1 MKTVAVME
9 LKGFTRIA
17 DSLAMKMEYIGL
29 TPERV
34 RASIVEILS
43 TSIKKTNDIQRCDR
57 WFYVG
62 GDTWF
67 FVFDDLNEGVHFSS
81 ILLGTLFN
89 AVTNKG
95 LFYIK
100 PSIAINVGN
109 PKIQNGRFLDG
120 DSILAYRVADKG
132 MPYRL
137 ALVNNAVIQSVQY
150 DWIKFSEKEEKIED
164 REIGDY
170 TIKYINWKDLTAKHK
185 LDVIM
190 PDFDLPSLLLDGE
203 VLFSESTQDAIYNL
217 INQQNNSSN
226 VVAFGGAVD
235 IRQQMYMGYVK
246 SLIAQ
251 AMQQNN
257 FHISIMNYLPMERPE
272 LCYIWLETCMA
283 FSELLKDKSICK
295 LFVLPKESIRP
306 ISYHVFD
313 NETVFL
319 GLRSYSIQR
328 GISTMSSS
336 IMLRNKEIASR
347 FENEFLESWRGIDTL
362 DSKCYSNLRAKFSN
376 INQKTVGAA
385 RDLINELLQYAE
397 SLK

>member
-17 DSLAMKMEYIGL
+17 DSLAMKMEHIGL

-43 TSIKKTNDIQRCDR
+43 TIIKKTNDIQRCNQ

-67 FVFDDLNEGVHFSS
+67 FVFDDLSEGVSFSS

-89 AVTNKG
+89 AISNKG

-109 PKIQNGRFLDG
+109 PQIQNERFLDG

-132 MPYRL
+132 TPYKL

-150 DWIKFSEKEEKIED
+150 DWIEFSGKEEKIAD
-164 REIGDY
+164 REIGEY
-170 TIKYINWKDLTAKHK
+170 TIRYINWQDLTTKRK

-203 VLFSESTQDAIYNL
+203 VLFCENTQDAIYNL
-217 INQQNNSSN
+217 ISQQKNSSS
-226 VVAFGGAVD
+226 VFAFGGAVD
-235 IRQQMYMGYVK
+235 IRQPMYMDYVK
-246 SLIAQ
+246 SVIAQ
-251 AMQQNN
+251 AMQQRD
-257 FHISIMNYLPMERPE
+257 FHISIMNYLPMERPG

-295 LFVLPKESIRP
+295 LFILPKESIRP

-313 NETVFL
+313 TETVFL
-319 GLRSYSIQR
+319 GLRSYSVQR

-336 IMLRNKEIASR
+336 IMLRNKKIALR
-347 FENEFLESWRGIDTL
+347 FENEFAESWREIDTL
-362 DSKCYSNLRAKFSN
+362 DSKCYSNFRAKLGN
-376 INQKTVGAA
+376 IDQETVNVA
-385 RDLINELLQYAE
+385 RDLVNELLQYAK